1 MFTFSMTSF
10 VVKRELQDLCTVP
23 DMRNTEY
30 GTDHSLVRGKLKLYI
45 KLKIRYNGT
54 KIHKHIDISRLRGL
68 AICEDL
74 QIAFEDSE
82 FDGT

>member
-1 MFTFSMTSF
+1 
-10 VVKRELQDLCTVP
+10 
-23 DMRNTEY
+23 MRSAEY
-30 GTDHSLVRGKLKLYI
+30 GADHRLVCGKLKLYI

-82 FDGT
+82 FDST